1 MVSSLR
7 GGRWLAPLL
16 SAAAVAAKVAVA
28 SSAAAAADVPLIEAV
43 KTANTATIRALLE
56 QHVDVNSPEA
66 DGTTALHWAVHRSDL
81 ETVELLIRA
90 GATVENENR
99 YGVKP
104 LLLAANNGHA
114 AIIERLL
121 KAGADPN
128 TVTPG
133 GESALMAAARN
144 GTPEALSVLIASGA
158 EVNVREGWLGQ
169 SALMWA
175 AAQNNATALRVLIE
189 NGADVHARTVP
200 VTGAG
205 APRSRRSDPTG
216 RGTGFTPFLFAVRA
230 GHFESVR
237 TLLAAGANV
246 NDTLSDGTSAL
257 HLAIMNAHFELAAF
271 LLDQGAD
278 ANADAPGWTPLHRL
292 VWTRRPNSGAVNPPA
307 VPTGKM
313 DSLEFAGVLL
323 AAGANPDARQSR
335 ELVDEH
341 RNNLNRVGATPF
353 LLAAQACDTEF
364 TAFLHAHGADPLL
377 PTEDLTTPLMA
388 AAGVGIY
395 LPGESPGTEAECLAT
410 VEQMFELGGTGADVN
425 RARQDGYRAVH
436 GAAHRGA
443 GSIIEFL
450 VDQGA
455 RLDVVTQPGAG
466 DRSNTDGWTPLE
478 IADGV
483 QYSVNLQSYPET
495 AELIRRLMREHGLP
509 VDEETSESVA
519 TDVPQ

>member
-1 MVSSLR
+1 ML
-7 GGRWLAPLL
+7 P
-16 SAAAVAAKVAVA
+16 VAAIAAEVAVA
-28 SSAAAAADVPLIEAV
+28 FSAAVADVPLIEAV

-56 QHVDVNSPEA
+56 QQVDVDSPEA
-66 DGTTALHWAVHRSDL
+66 DGATALHWAVHRSDL

-90 GATVENENR
+90 GASVERENR

-104 LLLAANNGHA
+104 VLLAANDGHA
-114 AIIERLL
+114 AILERLL

-144 GTPEALSVLIASGA
+144 GTPEALSVLIAFGA
-158 EVNVREGWLGQ
+158 AVNVREGWLGQ

-175 AAQNNATALRVLIE
+175 AAQNNAAALRVLIE

-205 APRSRRSDPTG
+205 TPGAKRSDATH

-237 TLLAAGANV
+237 TLLYAGANV

-257 HLAIMNAHFELAAF
+257 HLAIMNAHFSLAAF
-271 LLDQGAD
+271 LLARGAD

-307 VPTGKM
+307 VPTGAM
-313 DSLEFAGVLL
+313 DSLELAGTLL
-323 AAGANPDARQSR
+323 AAGANPNARQSR

-341 RNNLNRVGATPF
+341 RNNLNRIGATPF

-364 TAFLHAHGADPLL
+364 TAFLHARGADPLL

-410 VEQMFELGGTGADVN
+410 VEQMLELGGTGADVN

-450 VDQGA
+450 VDEGA
-455 RLDVVTQPGAG
+455 ELDVVTQPRAG
-466 DRSNTDGWTPLE
+466 DQSNTNGWTPLE

-483 QYSVNLQSYPET
+483 QYSVNLQSYPEM
-495 AELIRRLMREHGLP
+495 ADLIRRLMREQGLP
-509 VDEETSESVA
+509 VDEETSESAV
-519 TDVPQ
+519 TDGPEQ

>member
-1 MVSSLR
+1 VS
-7 GGRWLAPLL
+7 LL
-16 SAAAVAAKVAVA
+16 PVSVAVGA
-28 SSAAAAADVPLIEAV
+28 SVAFSAAADVPLIEAV
-43 KTANTATIRALLE
+43 KTANTATIQSLIE

-66 DGTTALHWAVHRSDL
+66 DGTTALHWAVHRNDL
-81 ETVELLIRA
+81 ETVELLIGA
-90 GATVENENR
+90 GASVESENR

-104 LLLAANNGHA
+104 LLLAADNGHV
-114 AIIERLL
+114 AILRQLL

-128 TVTPG
+128 TATPG
-133 GESALMAAARN
+133 GEFAIMAAARN
-144 GTPEALSVLIASGA
+144 GTPEALSALIAFGA

-175 AAQNNATALRVLIE
+175 AGKNNARALRVLIG

-200 VTGAG
+200 AIDAGTPRATSRIVPTRRGAG
-205 APRSRRSDPTG
+205 
-216 RGTGFTPFLFAVRA
+216 FTAFLFGVRA

-237 TLLAAGANV
+237 TLLEAGANV
-246 NDTLSDGTSAL
+246 NDALSDGTSAL
-257 HLAIMNAHFELAAF
+257 HLAIMNAHFSLAAF

-278 ANADAPGWTPLHRL
+278 ANSDAPGWTPLHRL
-292 VWTRRPNSGAVNPPA
+292 VWTRRPNRGAVNPPA
-307 VPTGKM
+307 VRTGDM
-313 DSLEFAGVLL
+313 ESLQLAGALL

-341 RNNLNRVGATPF
+341 RNNLNRMGATPF
-353 LLAAQACDTEF
+353 LLAAQACDSEF
-364 TAFLHAHGADPLL
+364 TSFLYDHGADPLL

-410 VEQMFELGGTGADVN
+410 VEQMVELGGAKADVN

-450 VDQGA
+450 VGEGA

-495 AELIRRLMREHGLP
+495 AALIRRLMRKHGLT
-509 VDEETSESVA
+509 VDEKTSKSV
-519 TDVPQ
+519 TDGRPQ